1 MSTDTKTIGLRNAA
15 IPCVTVAVFAS
26 LVLTAESAGRGD
38 LKLWYEKPAGKWIE
52 ALPIGNG
59 GFGAMVFGGVAEE
72 RIQFNH
78 DTLWKAEPHDYAH
91 KGAVKALPELR
102 RLLFAGKQ
110 GDAHKLGNAEF
121 MSVSTSGKNRQEPY
135 QPFGDLNLLFPGHD
149 DATEYY
155 RDLDIENAIATVKYR
170 SKGVAY
176 TRELF
181 ASHPDKA
188 IVIRLAADQPGKLSF
203 SAQLQSPHK
212 DAEVTA
218 KAGTL
223 VLSGRVEGGKTRFEA
238 RVKALVENGGVS
250 ASADGLKIE
259 NADSAVLV
267 LVGATSFV
275 NFRDIGSDP
284 TDRCEKLLAGAAGK
298 TYKELRKA
306 HVADYR
312 QLFDR
317 CTLDLGTSDSTKA
330 PTDRRLKPFGP
341 QDPQLATLFFQY
353 GRYLLIACSRPGTQ
367 PANLQG
373 LWNESKRPPWECKY
387 TCNINTEMNY
397 WPAELTGLSECHDP
411 LFDAL
416 KDLSITG
423 ATVAREHYGAR
434 GWVVHHNFD
443 LWRGAAPINNA
454 NHGIWVTGGAWMCQH
469 LWWRY
474 HFTGDKDFLKEVA
487 YPLLKEASLFF
498 LDFLIED
505 PKGEEKH
512 LISGPSNSPET
523 GGLVMGPTMDHQIIR
538 TLLRDT
544 ARAAEVLGVDDDLR
558 KQWQNT
564 ASRIAPN
571 QVGSVGQLRE
581 WFYKEN
587 PKSKHRH
594 VSHLWGLHPGLE
606 IHPRKTPKLAEACRV
621 TLGFRGDGGTG
632 WSKAWKI
639 NFWAR
644 LLDGDHAYKMLSEAL
659 RGNTYPNLFDAH
671 PPFQIDGN
679 FGATSG
685 IAEMLLQSDGDEIE
699 LLPALPSAFPTG
711 KVTGLRAR
719 GGFVVNISWEDGK
732 LADASIESLAGN
744 PAKVRYGDKTLA
756 LTLKKGDSK
765 TVKF

>member
-1 MSTDTKTIGLRNAA
+1 MSTDTKRTKLRNIVAL
-15 IPCVTVAVFAS
+15 CVTLAICAS
-26 LVLTAESAGRGD
+26 LGRTTASTEDAG
-38 LKLWYEKPAGKWIE
+38 LKLWYDKPAGKWVE

-59 GFGAMVFGGVAEE
+59 GFGAMIFGGVEKE

-78 DTLWKAEPHDYAH
+78 DTLWKGEPHDYAH
-91 KGAVKALPELR
+91 KGAVKVLPELR
-102 RLLFAGKQ
+102 RLLFDGKQ
-110 GDAHKLGNAEF
+110 GEAHKLGNAEF
-121 MSVSTSGKNRQEPY
+121 MSVSTRGSNRQEAY
-135 QPFGDLNLLFPGHD
+135 QPFGDLSLLFPEHG
-149 DATEYY
+149 DATDYY
-155 RDLDIENAIATVKYR
+155 RDLDIENAVATVRYK
-170 SKGVAY
+170 SKGVTY

-181 ASHPDKA
+181 ASHPDNA
-188 IVIRLAADQPGKLSF
+188 IVIRLAADQAGKLSF
-203 SAQLQSPHK
+203 TAQLQSPHK
-212 DAEVTA
+212 GAELRA
-218 KAGTL
+218 EKGAL
-223 VLSGRVEGGKTRFEA
+223 VLSGQVEEGKTRFEA
-238 RVKALVENGGVS
+238 RVRAMVKKGSVTATE
-250 ASADGLKIE
+250 DGLKVE

-275 NFRDIGSDP
+275 NFRDIGGDP
-284 TDRCEKLLAGAAGK
+284 TPRCKKRLADAAGK
-298 TYKELRKA
+298 TYADLRKA

-312 QLFDR
+312 RLFDR
-317 CTLDLGTSDSTKA
+317 CTLDLGASESVSM
-330 PTDRRLKPFGP
+330 PTDQRLKPFGP

-373 LWNESKRPPWECKY
+373 LWNESKRPPWESKY
-387 TCNINTEMNY
+387 TCNVNTEMNY

-411 LFDAL
+411 LFAAL
-416 KDLSITG
+416 KDLSVSGT
-423 ATVAREHYGAR
+423 TVAKEHYGAR

-454 NHGIWVTGGAWMCQH
+454 NHGIWVTGGAWMTQH

-474 HFTGDKDFLKEVA
+474 HFTGDKTFLKDVA
-487 YPLLKEASLFF
+487 YPLMKEGSLFF

-505 PKGEEKH
+505 PKGQEKY

-538 TLLRDT
+538 TLLRNT
-544 ARAAEVLGVDDDLR
+544 ARAAEVLDVDQELR
-558 KQWQNT
+558 KQWLDT
-564 ASRIAPN
+564 AARIAPN
-571 QVGSVGQLRE
+571 QIGSVGQLRE
-581 WFYKEN
+581 WVYKEN

-606 IHPRKTPKLAEACRV
+606 IHPRKTPELAEACRV
-621 TLGFRGDGGTG
+621 TLRFRGDGGTG

-685 IAEMLLQSDGDEIE
+685 ITEMLLQSDGKEID

-719 GGFVVNISWEDGK
+719 GGFVVDTAWKDGK

-744 PAKVRYGDKTLA
+744 PVRVRYGDKTLQ
-756 LTLKKGDSK
+756 LTLKKGERRA
-765 TVKF
+765 VVF